1 MRDPLAAAF
10 ALEPIIRA
18 AADGA
23 EVARRFPPA
32 VIGAMAEARIFRE
45 MVPRAAGGDE
55 VDPITMLNVV
65 EAISRMDGSAGWVA
79 MIGAG
84 AGFLA
89 GYLETDVSRE
99 IFTDPNACMCGNIGA
114 AAARAVA
121 VPGGYRVRGRWPFV
135 SGCEHSTWL
144 SGNALLYDADGATP
158 HRNSDGAPAT
168 RIMVFPRRDA
178 QIVDTWSATGL
189 RATGSHDVAVEDIFV
204 PAEHTLWWS
213 DGPKQPGPLYPVRW
227 LITTHA
233 AHALGIARAAID
245 ALLDLAEHKTPT
257 RATGVLRGLPLMQ
270 ANLAQA
276 EGLVQAARAFMW
288 QTTAEVWDL
297 LCAGR
302 PVTGRHRA
310 LLRLGMTHAVQSAA
324 QAVDLMW
331 AAAGS
336 SPVYTRSPLERC
348 FRDIH
353 VATQHAAVG
362 LFSLETIGAALVSA
376 NDPPSGAAPLI

>member
-1 MRDPLAAAF
+1 VTDPLAAAC
-10 ALEPIIRA
+10 ALEPLIRA
-18 AADGA
+18 SADEA
-23 EVARRFPPA
+23 EAARRLPPR
-32 VIGAMAEARIFRE
+32 VISAMAEARIFRQ
-45 MVPRAAGGDE
+45 MVPRLAGGDE
-55 VDPITMLNVV
+55 IDPITMLNVV

-89 GYLETDVSRE
+89 GYLDTDVSRH
-99 IFTDPNACMCGNIGA
+99 IFDDPNACLCGNIGA
-114 AAARAVA
+114 AAARAVT
-121 VPGGYRVRGRWPFV
+121 VPGGYRVSGRWPFV

-144 SGNALLYDADGATP
+144 SGNALLFE
-158 HRNSDGAPAT
+158 SDGVTQRRKPDGTPAT
-168 RIMVFPRRDA
+168 RIMVFPHHDA
-178 QIVDTWSATGL
+178 HIVDTWSATGL
-189 RATGSHDVAVEDIFV
+189 RATGSHDVAVADIFV
-204 PAEHTLWWS
+204 PTEHTLWWA

-245 ALLDLAEHKTPT
+245 ALVELAEHKTPT
-257 RATGVLRGLPLMQ
+257 RSTSVLRGLPQMQ

-276 EGLVQAARAFMW
+276 EALVQAARAFMW
-288 QTTAEVWDL
+288 QTTAEVWEL
-297 LCAGR
+297 LCADR
-302 PVTGRHRA
+302 PVTLHHRA
-310 LLRLGMTHAVQSAA
+310 QLRLGMTHAVQSAA

-336 SPVYTRSPLERC
+336 SPVYTSSPLERC

-362 LFSLETIGAALVSA
+362 LFSLETIGAALISP
-376 NDPPSGAAPLI
+376 NEPQLPGAPLI